1 MRCAGEN
8 LRLCE
13 ACIGYWKRKNTMY
26 LSVETGHAGEPEETK
41 EELSGRK
48 TERFCGLAGEII

>member
-1 MRCAGEN
+1 
-8 LRLCE
+8 
-13 ACIGYWKRKNTMY
+13 MY

-48 TERFCGLAGEII
+48 TEGFCGLAGEII